1 LENQMPQFR
10 NSKKRTVEEEQQD
23 ATAPRKPSEQALE
36 VVDVTFGAVPRVAEI
51 VRETVTKLRDPN
63 TRSQELEQLQRRV
76 NTLRDPQTRDSE
88 LEALRKRLTAEIE
101 KAKAEGPPRRRKAT
115 EQFVEQTRKAR
126 QRVGV

>member
-1 LENQMPQFR
+1 MPQFR
-10 NSKKRTVEEEQQD
+10 NSKKQTAQEEQQNG
-23 ATAPRKPSEQALE
+23 ATTARKPSEQALE

-51 VRETVTKLRDPN
+51 VREAVAKLRDPN
-63 TRSQELEQLQRRV
+63 TRNQELEALQRRV
-76 NTLRDPQTRDSE
+76 NTLRDPQTRDTE